1 MNFFEFFFSKD
12 YLATIRPNSI
22 AFTLLII
29 SFALSVSKLQN
40 PNLSIFKQFSVFL
53 LSLTSKGFKQ
63 KIIKIFITFIKINK
77 LLNSLCPVMITMK
90 LCPHIE
96 MCF

>member
-1 MNFFEFFFSKD
+1 MNFFYFSSAFD

-22 AFTLLII
+22 AFTLLIS

-53 LSLTSKGFKQ
+53 LSLTSKGYKQ
-63 KIIKIFITFIKINK
+63 KIIKIFTTF
-77 LLNSLCPVMITMK
+77 LS
-90 LCPHIE
+90 
-96 MCF
+96 